1 MCLFIVINL
10 FLSHAF
16 IPRYDLNI
24 MTIIIKFWYSFFMF
38 PWLWLYSLFLC
49 YFCIKFYYI
58 IVVRVV
64 FVYFFPSVFPATS
77 SVSTL
82 EGYIRMSNRETS
94 DECYNPDLVRIE
106 NRRGSVH
113 LFFDFCFFP
122 KKLTCQ
128 IHSTINNESTD
139 IKPSGKISRRK
150 VIKLQS

>member
-1 MCLFIVINL
+1 MCLFIVLNL

-16 IPRYDLNI
+16 IPHYDLHI

-38 PWLWLYSLFLC
+38 PWLWFYSLFLC

-64 FVYFFPSVFPATS
+64 FVCFFPSGFPAAS

-82 EGYIRMSNRETS
+82 EGYTQMSNRKTS
-94 DECYNPDLVRIE
+94 DECYNHDLVRIE

-113 LFFDFCFFP
+113 LFFYFCFFLQN
-122 KKLTCQ
+122 LTCQ

-139 IKPSGKISRRK
+139 IKPSRKTSKRK